1 VDDRDRTSDDP
12 EAEREERRRAE
23 ERVVAPNAEALGEVP
38 TTVTPTGA
46 PIPFVP
52 PVSADPKETR
62 WVALAVAVGIAV
74 MLLLVALFVWI

>member
-1 VDDRDRTSDDP
+1 VDDRDRIPDDA

-23 ERVVAPNAEALGEVP
+23 EGAVAPNMEALGEIP

-52 PVSADPKETR
+52 PVSADPRETR
-62 WVALAVAVGIAV
+62 RLALAVAVGIAV
-74 MLLLVALFVWI
+74 MLLLVALFVWL